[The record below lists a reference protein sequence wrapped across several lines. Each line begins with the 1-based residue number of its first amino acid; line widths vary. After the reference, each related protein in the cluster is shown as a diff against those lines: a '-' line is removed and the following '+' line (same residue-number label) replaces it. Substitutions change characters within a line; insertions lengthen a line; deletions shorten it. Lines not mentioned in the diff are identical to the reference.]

1 MRQVWSERAPQK
13 LCPKRRGKTKEQTP
27 DQAERASAT
36 ACCPRFPQKS
46 EPLRKGSL
54 RKIATK
60 THGSSLA
67 GPGTREE
74 LRWRERPVASPSPAA
89 TDQRRTG
96 ANKSANA
103 VLSKK
108 AGEGSANSMKS
119 IRVAR
124 PNLGHSLSPP
134 HLVPEGEGREP
145 FADLRHHGLALSLG
159 HT

>member
-1 MRQVWSERAPQK
+1 M
-13 LCPKRRGKTKEQTP
+13 PK
-27 DQAERASAT
+27 AERTNKRTNARSSRARFRN
-36 ACCPRFPQKS
+36 CVCPRFPQKS

-96 ANKSANA
+96 ANKSAKA

-145 FADLRHHGLALSLG
+145 FADLRHHGLALSL
-159 HT
+159 